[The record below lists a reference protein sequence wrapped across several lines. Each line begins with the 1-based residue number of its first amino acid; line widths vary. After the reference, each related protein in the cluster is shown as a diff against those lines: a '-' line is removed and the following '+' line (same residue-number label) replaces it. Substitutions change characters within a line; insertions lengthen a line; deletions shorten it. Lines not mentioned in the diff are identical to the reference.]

1 MMHPNPRKIAPIILL
16 IAIIGVAA
24 WYLSQSRVQ
33 AETGI
38 LTASGTIEG
47 TQIEIASE
55 VGGRVLEVLVK
66 EGDFVHSGQ
75 VLVRF
80 EGTLL
85 QAQLE
90 QAMASLE
97 AAQANYAL
105 VSRGSTEEQRQLAIA
120 AAELE
125 LIDAKKALKDLQ
137 ESSELTE
144 AQLLQSIAAT
154 EKALDD
160 ARQHLDAVRGEADPA
175 DVDAAWAAVVMARD
189 RLEKAQEDFA
199 PYEKKDEDNLR
210 RAIFLAKLAAAQ
222 QAYDAMVYRYNSL
235 VGESNRYIV
244 ALAEADVDL
253 AEAKLAEAKRRY
265 ESLQGGVDPDALA
278 LAEARVK
285 VAESRLAAAR
295 AATPAEELA
304 AARAQ
309 VDQAMKALEVLELQ
323 LEKTEV
329 TAPADGVILARA
341 AEPGEVLI
349 SGAPLLT
356 LLKTGELTIT
366 VYIPEDRYGQIEI
379 GERAV
384 VEVDSFPGERFA
396 ARVLRIADK
405 AEFTPRNV
413 QTVEGRRTTVFAVEL
428 AVADPEGKLKVG
440 MPADVSFGD

>member
-1 MMHPNPRKIAPIILL
+1 MMHPNPGKIAPIILL
-16 IAIIGVAA
+16 IAIIGGAA
-24 WYLSQSRVQ
+24 WYFSQNRVQ
-33 AETGI
+33 AETGV

-66 EGDFVHSGQ
+66 EGEFVRAGQ
-75 VLVRF
+75 LLVRF
-80 EGTLL
+80 DEVLL
-85 QAQLE
+85 QAQFE
-90 QAMASLE
+90 QAEASLE

-105 VSRGSTEEQRQLAIA
+105 VSRGLTEEQRQLATA

-125 LIDAKKALKDLQ
+125 LIDAQKALKDLQ

-144 AQLLQSIAAT
+144 AQLLQTIAAT

-175 DVDAAWAAVVMARD
+175 DVDAAWAAVVMAQD
-189 RLEKAQEDFA
+189 RLEKAQEDFT
-199 PYEKKDEDNLR
+199 PYEKKDKDNLR
-210 RAIFLAKLAAAQ
+210 RAIFLANLAAAQ
-222 QAYDAMVYRYNSL
+222 QAYDSMVYRYNNL

-244 ALAEADVDL
+244 ALAEADVSL
-253 AEAKLAEAKRRY
+253 AEAKLADARRQY
-265 ESLQGGVDPDALA
+265 ESLDRGVDPDALA

-295 AATPAEELA
+295 AGTPAEELA
-304 AARAQ
+304 AAQAQ
-309 VDQAMKALEVLELQ
+309 VDQAQEALQAVEVQ
-323 LEKTEV
+323 IEKTEIA
-329 TAPADGVILARA
+329 APVDGVILVRS
-341 AEPGEVLI
+341 AESGEVLI
-349 SGAPLLT
+349 AGAPLLT

-366 VYIPEDRYGQIEI
+366 VYIPEDRYGEIEI

-384 VEVDSFPGERFA
+384 VEVDSFPGEKFEA
-396 ARVLRIADK
+396 KVLRIADR

-428 AVADPEGKLKVG
+428 AVADPEGKLKPG
-440 MPADVSFGD
+440 MPADVTFD

>member
-1 MMHPNPRKIAPIILL
+1 MIAPLILAF
-16 IAIIGVAA
+16 AIVGGAA
-24 WYLSQSRVQ
+24 WYFSQTRAE
-33 AETGI
+33 AETGV

-66 EGDFVHSGQ
+66 EGDSVHAGQ

-80 EGTLL
+80 DDALL
-85 QAQLE
+85 QAQLA
-90 QAMASLE
+90 QAKASLE

-125 LIDAKKALKDLQ
+125 LIDARQALKDLQ
-137 ESSELTE
+137 ESSRLTE
-144 AQLLQSIAAT
+144 AQLLQSIAAA
-154 EKALDD
+154 EKVLDD
-160 ARQHLDAVRGEADPA
+160 ARQHLDAVRGEADPD

-210 RAIFLAKLAAAQ
+210 RATFLAKLAAAQ
-222 QAYDAMVYRYNSL
+222 QAYDSMVYRYNSL
-235 VGESNRYIV
+235 VGESNRYVV
-244 ALAEADVDL
+244 ALAEADVAL
-253 AEAKLAEAKRRY
+253 AEAKLADARRQY
-265 ESLQGGVDPDALA
+265 ENLEGGVDPDALA

-285 VAESRLAAAR
+285 VAESRLVAAR
-295 AATPAEELA
+295 AGTPAEELA
-304 AARAQ
+304 AALAH
-309 VDQAMKALEVLELQ
+309 VDQAEQALEALAVQE
-323 LEKTEV
+323 EKTV
-329 TAPADGVILARA
+329 IAAPADGVILVRA

-349 SGAPLLT
+349 AGAPLLT
-356 LLKTGELTIT
+356 LLKMDELTIT
-366 VYIPEDRYGQIEI
+366 VYIPEDRYGQIET

-384 VEVDSFPGERFA
+384 VEVDSFPGEKFEA
-396 ARVLRIADK
+396 TVLRIADK

-428 AVADPEGKLKVG
+428 AVADPEGKLKPG
-440 MPADVSFGD
+440 MPADVTFEG

>member
-1 MMHPNPRKIAPIILL
+1 MHTKPRMIAPLILAF
-16 IAIIGVAA
+16 AIVGGAA
-24 WYLSQSRVQ
+24 WYFSQTRAE
-33 AETGI
+33 AETGV

-66 EGDFVHSGQ
+66 EGDSVHAGQ

-80 EGTLL
+80 DDALL
-85 QAQLE
+85 QAQLA
-90 QAMASLE
+90 QAKASLE

-125 LIDAKKALKDLQ
+125 LIDARQALKDLQ
-137 ESSELTE
+137 ESSRLTE
-144 AQLLQSIAAT
+144 AQLLQSIAAA
-154 EKALDD
+154 EKVLDD
-160 ARQHLDAVRGEADPA
+160 ARQHLDAVRGEADPD

-210 RAIFLAKLAAAQ
+210 RATFLAKLAAAQ
-222 QAYDAMVYRYNSL
+222 QAYDSMVYRYNSL
-235 VGESNRYIV
+235 VGESNRYVV
-244 ALAEADVDL
+244 ALAEADVAL
-253 AEAKLAEAKRRY
+253 AEAKLADARRQY
-265 ESLQGGVDPDALA
+265 ENLEGGVDPDALA

-285 VAESRLAAAR
+285 VAESRLVAAR
-295 AATPAEELA
+295 AGTPAEELA
-304 AARAQ
+304 AALAH
-309 VDQAMKALEVLELQ
+309 VDQAEQALEALAVQE
-323 LEKTEV
+323 EKTV
-329 TAPADGVILARA
+329 IAAPADGVILVRA

-349 SGAPLLT
+349 AGAPLLT
-356 LLKTGELTIT
+356 LLKMDELTIT
-366 VYIPEDRYGQIEI
+366 VYIPEDRYGQIET

-384 VEVDSFPGERFA
+384 VEVDSFPGEKFEA
-396 ARVLRIADK
+396 TVLRIADK

-428 AVADPEGKLKVG
+428 AVADPEGKLKPG
-440 MPADVSFGD
+440 MPADVTFEG